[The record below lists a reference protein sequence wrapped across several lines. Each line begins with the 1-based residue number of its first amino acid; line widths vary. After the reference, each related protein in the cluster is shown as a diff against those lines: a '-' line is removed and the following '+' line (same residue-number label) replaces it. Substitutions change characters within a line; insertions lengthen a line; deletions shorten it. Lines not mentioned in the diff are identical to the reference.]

1 MQLDVKGL
9 ANLEQSLE
17 KYIEVEMLD
26 GDNQYEAEGHGKQDA
41 RKGVT
46 FARLPPVLNIQ
57 LKRFE
62 YDPQTGNMVK
72 INDRFEFPQQLNL
85 DRFLAAPAAAAP
97 ASAPSPPNDYV
108 LHSVL
113 VHSGDVHGGHYYVY
127 IRPSGESSGG
137 QWSKFDDEMVTNVTE
152 DEARGHAD
160 ACHTPLS
167 HCRSYPPV
175 ISQPRE
181 CETE

>member
-1 MQLDVKGL
+1 MCIRD
-9 ANLEQSLE
+9 
-17 KYIEVEMLD
+17 
-26 GDNQYEAEGHGKQDA
+26 
-41 RKGVT
+41 R
-46 FARLPPVLNIQ
+46 
-57 LKRFE
+57 
-62 YDPQTGNMVK
+62 

-152 DEARGHAD
+152 DEA
-160 ACHTPLS
+160 CHTPLS
-167 HCRSYPPV
+167 RCRSYPPV